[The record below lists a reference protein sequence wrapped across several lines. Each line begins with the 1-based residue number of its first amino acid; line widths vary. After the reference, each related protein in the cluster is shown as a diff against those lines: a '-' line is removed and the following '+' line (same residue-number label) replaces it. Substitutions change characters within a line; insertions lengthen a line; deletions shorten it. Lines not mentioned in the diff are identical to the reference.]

1 MLPGPRLVGFLL
13 LLTVA
18 CGGGSDSS
26 GSSGTTRAPATA
38 PTAPAAAGTDVP
50 DVTVRDVGTGAD
62 VNLRSLALADR
73 PTLYWFWAPH

>member
-1 MLPGPRLVGFLL
+1 MLPGHRFVGFLL

-18 CGGGSDSS
+18 CGGGSVSS
-26 GSSGTTRAPATA
+26 GSSGTTGAPG
-38 PTAPAAAGTDVP
+38 PAAARTDVP

-62 VNLRSLALADR
+62 VNLQALALADR